1 MSEMKVGVVGT
12 GSIAQLVHL
21 PILKKMEGVKL
32 QAICDLDESK
42 MKHLLEKFQIPNW
55 YRTVDQMLKTETLDA
70 IFICTTSL
78 YHFPMSYMALKNG
91 LHVFVEKPLALK
103 TSDAHKLNQL
113 AEKKNLTVV
122 VGMQNRFRDDV
133 MILRNF
139 IENDELG
146 EIFYI
151 KSGWL
156 RRWNRSPLQPWQMKK
171 EFSGGGVLIDIGS
184 QLIDLALYLTGMPP
198 IKAVR
203 LYDYTLNPDYE
214 VEDAALAV
222 LEMESGMTITIEMSW
237 RMHLEN
243 DMIYTHIFGKNGAAY
258 LNPLRIHKELHGNL
272 VNVTPVLQEQNNA
285 QRFTMAYEN
294 EISHFFKVI
303 RGEEQN
309 NSSITDALQTMR
321 IIEALYQSAQQGKTV
336 EL

>member
-21 PILKKMEGVKL
+21 PILKEMEEVKL

-42 MKHLLEKFQIPNW
+42 MQHLLEKFRIPSW
-55 YRTVDQMLKTETLDA
+55 YRTVDQMIKKETLDA
-70 IFICTTSL
+70 VFICTTSL
-78 YHFPMSYMALKNG
+78 YHFPMSYLALKND

-103 TSDAHKLNQL
+103 VSDAQKLDAL
-113 AEKKNLTVV
+113 ARQKELTVM

-133 MILRNF
+133 RILRNF
-139 IENDELG
+139 MENDELG

-156 RRWNRSPLQPWQMKK
+156 RRWNRAPLQSWQLKK
-171 EFSGGGVLIDIGS
+171 EFAGGGVLIDLGS
-184 QLIDLALYLTGMPP
+184 PLIDLALYLTGMPD
-198 IKAVR
+198 IRAVR
-203 LYDYTLNPDYE
+203 LYDYTLNPEYE
-214 VEDAALAV
+214 VEDAALAI
-222 LEMESGMTITIEMSW
+222 LEMKSGMTVTIEISW

-243 DMIYTHIFGKNGAAY
+243 DMVYMHIFGKNGAAY

-272 VNVTPVLQEQNNA
+272 VNVTPVLQEQNSK
-285 QRFTMAYEN
+285 QRFTKAYEN

-303 RGEEQN
+303 RGEEEN
-309 NSSITDALQTMR
+309 NSSVNDALKTMR
-321 IIEALYQSAQQGKTV
+321 IIEALYESARQGKTV